1 MTALYLRECQ
11 FCSFHNHEQQ
21 CHDVR
26 QRSRNQISML
36 HERYRVYCYM
46 LHEAV

>member
-36 HERYRVYCYM
+36 HEAVQSIL
-46 LHEAV
+46 LHVT